1 MELNYI
7 IEISKV
13 IAVLFAGCS
22 FLFGIYIYIVNSRKE
37 RIKSTLEY
45 WRMFHQ
51 EVIPYLIKFNNKYPG
66 KLHDNEVREVVNL
79 SDMKE
84 TLHHILNK
92 YEQLAIGVDLKAYE
106 IKALN
111 SLSGQEIINS
121 YHRYEAYI
129 FYRRAHKENPEIWL
143 QYEKLVKLLIKLRR

>member
-1 MELNYI
+1 
-7 IEISKV
+7 
-13 IAVLFAGCS
+13 
-22 FLFGIYIYIVNSRKE
+22 
-37 RIKSTLEY
+37 T
-45 WRMFHQ
+45 
-51 EVIPYLIKFNNKYPG
+51 
-66 KLHDNEVREVVNL
+66 
-79 SDMKE
+79 
-84 TLHHILNK
+84 
-92 YEQLAIGVDLKAYE
+92 GVDLKAYE